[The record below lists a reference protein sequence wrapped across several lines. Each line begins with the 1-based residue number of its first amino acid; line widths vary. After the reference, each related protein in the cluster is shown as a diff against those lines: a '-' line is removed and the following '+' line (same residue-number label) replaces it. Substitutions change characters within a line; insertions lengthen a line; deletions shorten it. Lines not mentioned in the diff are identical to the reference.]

1 MPERKGVALRQ
12 TGSHHLGSTG
22 TLVVNFRPGC
32 TAQLSHNFFIVQT
45 GFINT
50 GMERGEVRNKLKF
63 ASRIKTWTHHGGLE
77 GVLLSN
83 NNNFACC
90 KEEHNEL
97 KKLRNKKK
105 NQHKENEKREKLSHC
120 LLTMCLS
127 SYSSLSSYHFKKMP
141 SCRQGTV
148 SHYFCCFRNY

>member
-22 TLVVNFRPGC
+22 TLAINFRPGC

-77 GVLLSN
+77 GELLSN

-105 NQHKENEKREKLSHC
+105 KKIS
-120 LLTMCLS
+120 T
-127 SYSSLSSYHFKKMP
+127 KKM
-141 SCRQGTV
+141 RKEK
-148 SHYFCCFRNY
+148 NYHNC